1 MLLMAFKIM
10 TNVEIKT
17 FQMKNQLKNSI
28 TNVEKNTLESISLC
42 QKILLKEFLGNERK
56 FELWNLFL
64 DMITDNRC
72 FHIPKF

>member
-1 MLLMAFKIM
+1 MEATMLLMAFKIM

-56 FELWNLFL
+56 FEL
-64 DMITDNRC
+64 
-72 FHIPKF
+72 